1 MTGGGGDEGIDNRTL
16 FAFQGLGK
24 GGRGPTSKTG
34 VTSVSQ
40 SVDLDIDGRIAS
52 VVSINIQKCPV
63 LRYGKFNDCLFV

>member
-24 GGRGPTSKTG
+24 GGRSLPRRCYL
-34 VTSVSQ
+34 SQ